1 MNSLVAVLMGL
12 VGPMV
17 LRALTTLGIGLI
29 TFTGVASSLDA
40 LINLAVSNYQ
50 SIPGDVLG
58 LAGLAGVPQ
67 AVGIIC
73 GAMVARVGLWVASS
87 ATKWITKP

>member
-1 MNSLVAVLMGL
+1 MTTLAALLMGL

-17 LRALTTLGIGLI
+17 LRALTTLGLGLM
-29 TFTGVASSLDA
+29 TFTGVAVA
-40 LINLAVSNYQ
+40 LQGLIDQAVSNYA
-50 SIPGDVLG
+50 SIPSDILG

-87 ATKWITKP
+87 ATKWITKA

>member
-1 MNSLVAVLMGL
+1 MTGLAALLMGL

-17 LRALTTLGIGLI
+17 LRALTTLGLGLI
-29 TFTGVASSLDA
+29 TFTGVAAALDG
-40 LINLAVSNYQ
+40 LIQQAVSNYQ
-50 SIPGDVLG
+50 SIPADILG

>member
-1 MNSLVAVLMGL
+1 MNSVAALLMGL
-12 VGPMV
+12 VGPML
-17 LRALTTLGIGLI
+17 LRALTTLGIGLV
-29 TFTGVASSLDA
+29 TFTGVAASLDG
-40 LINLAVSNYQ
+40 LISQAVQNYQ
-50 SIPGDVLG
+50 SIPADILG

-87 ATKWITKP
+87 ATRWITKP